1 MLQPAVLKR
10 SRGLGLQDATPYTV
24 PAPVGG
30 WNVHDPLAAMPERD
44 AVVLEN
50 FFPRA
55 GSVDLRPGCLSFASG
70 TTGSV
75 KSLMAY
81 NKGGAQTLF
90 GATDTVIYNVT
101 SGAPVLSLGG
111 FTSGSWRYVNITV
124 AGGTY
129 VVAVNDTDG
138 VYEYNGAAWA
148 SANGTITGVTGGT
161 TTLNNVAV
169 LKKRLWFT
177 QKNTLSAWYLPAGA
191 VTGVTVEF
199 PMGQVFTRGGSLK
212 AIATWTIDGGNGTDD
227 YGVFVSTEGEV
238 AIYKGSDPASSA
250 TWALVG
256 VYYIGEP
263 VGYNCLCKYGGDLLY
278 LSQNGLFPLSKALQ
292 SATVNYQTA
301 LTAKIDT
308 AFTEAVSTYGANSG
322 WYVTA
327 YPEGSLVLVNIPI
340 ASDTSIQYVMNSI
353 TGAWCVFKGWNAT
366 CFEVFQQKLYFGGAS
381 TAVAGQGAVFQA
393 WTGLSDNG
401 ADIVGRA
408 QSAYSAFR
416 TPGRSKHIPLIRPIL
431 RLAQATEIRYALST
445 DFTEAQDP
453 SILSLG
459 GPLGSLWGTGRW
471 GTAIWGG
478 HGTTT
483 SKQWQTVF
491 CEDGY
496 RVSFLLQLS
505 THMSEVEWLA
515 TDYLYQAG
523 GVL

>member
-10 SRGLGLQDATPYTV
+10 SRGLGLQDSQPYTV
-24 PAPVGG
+24 SAPVGG
-30 WNVHDPLAAMPERD
+30 WNVHDPLAAMPEKD

-55 GSVDLRPGCLSFASG
+55 SSVDLRPGCTTFASG
-70 TTGSV
+70 VTGSI
-75 KSLMAY
+75 KCLMPL
-81 NKGGAQTLF
+81 NKGGAQKLLA
-90 GATDTVIYNVT
+90 ATDSTIYNVT
-101 SGAPVLSLGG
+101 GGTPAVLAAGFSSGN
-111 FTSGSWRYVNITV
+111 FRYTNFTV
-124 AGGTY
+124 AGGQY
-129 VVAVNDTDG
+129 LIMCNGVNNVQEYDG
-138 VYEYNGAAWA
+138 TTWNGAP
-148 SANGTITGVTGGT
+148 GITGVTGGLS
-161 TTLNNVAV
+161 TLTNVAV

-177 QKNTLSAWYLPAGA
+177 QKDTMSVWYLPAG
-191 VTGVTVEF
+191 TVAGAATEF
-199 PMGQVFTRGGSLK
+199 PMGQVFSRGGSV
-212 AIATWTIDGGNGTDD
+212 IAVGAWTIDGGSGTDD
-227 YGVFVSTEGEV
+227 YGVFVSSEGEV
-238 AIYKGSDPASSA
+238 AIYKGSDPASST

-322 WYVTA
+322 WCVTA
-327 YPEGSLVLVNIPI
+327 YPEGSLILVNIPI

-366 CFEVFQQKLYFGGAS
+366 YFEIFQQKLYFGGAS
-381 TAVAGQGAVFQA
+381 ATVAGQGAVFQA

-401 ADIVGRA
+401 ADIVGKA

-416 TPGRSKHIPLIRPIL
+416 APGRSKHITLIRPIL

-453 SILSLG
+453 SVLSLG
-459 GPLGSLWGTGRW
+459 GSAGSVWGTGRW

-505 THMSEVEWLA
+505 THLSEVEWLA
-515 TDYLYQAG
+515 TDYLHQPG